1 MLEFLGFT
9 SVTEFLAYFVI
20 YAVLALGAFFA
31 VLMLISVQR
40 KMFVSELLKVQ
51 TTRRI
56 GIGILTNIAVPAIAL
71 LLV

>member
-40 KMFVSELLKVQ
+40 KMLVSELLKVQ